1 VTELDHALH
10 PVVVL
15 PLERGLE
22 ARLELVIRV
31 EPQVLPQVGRI
42 ILAEDDLSRIEDPVG
57 IERRLEVLKG
67 RPEFVAVAF

>member
-1 VTELDHALH
+1 M
-10 PVVVL
+10 PCI
-15 PLERGLE
+15 PLSFSHSSAGSKP
-22 ARLELVIRV
+22 ASNFVIRV